1 MLSTPYVK
9 IDQQKLHR
17 NIARMQ
23 QWVRENGQALR
34 PHIKTHRSVE
44 IAKLQLA
51 AGAVGIT
58 CSKLGEAEV
67 MCAGG
72 IRNILIAY
80 SLVGRDKML
89 RLKRLMEQGE
99 ITVTCDNATSA
110 RQLSET
116 GVELGR
122 PVPVLAEVLTHIK
135 RGGVA
140 EDRLV
145 EFVSFLRTL
154 PGLQFQGIFAYSGL
168 NPTADADHGLCAM
181 SRQEDALL
189 LRSRQALEQ
198 AGIPV
203 PVVSGGSTV
212 LSRRADVMH
221 TLTESRAGNYV
232 FGDIHYA
239 QLGAVEED
247 DCALVVRATVIST
260 PEDGLATLDCGS
272 KILSSD
278 HNETGFGKIRQYPD
292 AVIYKLNEEHGYVR
306 YDPHSCQL
314 HVGDEVDVIPYHSC
328 VVSNLVDRMF
338 LFSGQQYVRSIT
350 VDARG
355 RSF

>member
-9 IDQQKLHR
+9 IDQHKLER
-17 NIARMQ
+17 NLLRMQ
-23 QWVRENGQALR
+23 QWAQTNGQALR

-44 IAKLQLA
+44 IAKMQLA

-67 MCAGG
+67 MLAAG
-72 IRNILIAY
+72 IQDILIAY
-80 SLVGRDKML
+80 SLVGKDKML
-89 RLKRLMEQGE
+89 RLKRLMERGR

-110 RQLSET
+110 RQLSEV
-116 GVELGR
+116 GSDLGR
-122 PVPVLAEVLTHIK
+122 PVPVLLEVLTHIK

-140 EDRLV
+140 ESKLV
-145 EFVSFLRTL
+145 EFAAYLRTL
-154 PGLQFQGIFAYSGL
+154 PGIQIQGLFAYSGL
-168 NPTADADHGLCAM
+168 NPNTDADHGLFAM
-181 SRQEDALL
+181 SQQEDALL
-189 LRSRQALEQ
+189 LRCKRALEQ

-203 PVVSGGSTV
+203 NTVSGGSTV

-239 QLGAVEED
+239 QLGAVEEA
-247 DCALVVRATVIST
+247 DCALSVRATVIST

-278 HNETGFGKIRQYPD
+278 HNETGFGKIKQYPD

-306 YDPHSCQL
+306 YDPLSCQL
-314 HVGDEVDVIPYHSC
+314 HVGDEVDIIPYHSC

-338 LFSGQQYVRSIT
+338 LFSGENYVRSIP

-355 RSF
+355 MSY

>member
-1 MLSTPYVK
+1 MLSTPYVR
-9 IDQQKLHR
+9 IDQHKLER

-23 QWVRENGQALR
+23 QWARENGQVLR

-44 IAKLQLA
+44 IAKMQLA

-67 MCAGG
+67 MSAAG
-72 IRNILIAY
+72 IRDILIAY
-80 SLVGRDKML
+80 SLVGNDKML
-89 RLKRLMEQGE
+89 RLRHLMERARV
-99 ITVTCDNATSA
+99 TVTCDNLTSA
-110 RQLSET
+110 QQLNET
-116 GVELGR
+116 GLALGR
-122 PVPVLAEVLTHIK
+122 PAPVLVEVLTHIK

-140 EDRLV
+140 EHKLV
-145 EFVSFLRTL
+145 EFAAYLRTL
-154 PGLQFQGIFAYSGL
+154 PGIQVQGLFAYSGL
-168 NPTADADHGLCAM
+168 NPNADADHGLCAM

-189 LRSRQALEQ
+189 LRCKQALEQ

-203 PVVSGGSTV
+203 AVVSGGSTV

-239 QLGAVEED
+239 QLGAVEEEN
-247 DCALVVRATVIST
+247 CALSVRATVISA

-278 HNETGFGKIRQYPD
+278 HNETGFGKIRQFPD

-306 YDPHSCQL
+306 YDPLRYRL

-328 VVSNLVDRMF
+328 VVSNLVNRMF
-338 LFSGQQYVRSIT
+338 LFSGETYVRSIA

-355 RSF
+355 MSY